1 MVSGSTNKGLK
12 QVLIIRKDL
21 GMRKGKMI
29 AQGAHASL
37 TAAMRATL
45 SDNKLFN
52 NWIEHGA
59 TKIAVSVDSED
70 ELHEIHHQA
79 KEAGLTTA
87 FVVDKGT
94 TEFQGIPTA
103 TAVAIGPA
111 PAKEIDK
118 ITGELKLL

>member
-1 MVSGSTNKGLK
+1 MGLK
-12 QVLIIRKDL
+12 QVLVLRKDL

-45 SDNKLFN
+45 SNNELFN
-52 NWIEHGA
+52 NWLEHGA
-59 TKIAVSVDSED
+59 TKIAVSVDSEN

-79 KEAGLTTA
+79 KQAGLPTA

-111 PAKEIDK
+111 PAKDIDK